1 MSKAKRAYYDEFYAN
16 KDVRKSSLPKLTA
29 LSHQLQR
36 FALPANQLIFELL
49 SPGDRLLDLGCG
61 DGDFALLAKNKFKE
75 VFGVDISPIA
85 IQKANGKIA
94 NRLDKD
100 HFHFLVC
107 DVDEG
112 LPFNHSFFDA
122 VTCIALLEHVIHP
135 PSLLKEIRR
144 ILRKGGELVILVPN
158 DAWLVYRLQSLVGKI
173 PQSGGVD
180 KIGVD
185 WGHLHKFNGEI
196 ARNLLLSNGFKVT
209 NVCCSGVFAKLRSLW
224 LSLLASDII
233 IKAIVTK

>member
-61 DGDFALLAKNKFKE
+61 DGDFALLAK
-75 VFGVDISPIA
+75 
-85 IQKANGKIA
+85 
-94 NRLDKD
+94 
-100 HFHFLVC
+100 
-107 DVDEG
+107 
-112 LPFNHSFFDA
+112 
-122 VTCIALLEHVIHP
+122 
-135 PSLLKEIRR
+135 
-144 ILRKGGELVILVPN
+144 ILRKGRELVILVPN

>member
-1 MSKAKRAYYDEFYAN
+1 MSKAKRAYYNEFYAN
-16 KDVRKSSLPKLTA
+16 KDVRKSPLPKLTA
-29 LSHQLQR
+29 LSHKLQR
-36 FALPANQLIFELL
+36 FALPANQLIFKLL
-49 SPGDRLLDLGCG
+49 TPGDRLLDIGCG

-85 IQKANGKIA
+85 IQRCNIKIA
-94 NRLDKD
+94 NRIDKD
-100 HFHFLVC
+100 YFHFLVH

-112 LPFNHSFFDA
+112 LPFNDSYFDA
-122 VTCIALLEHVIHP
+122 VTCIALLEHIIYP

-144 ILRKGGELVILVPN
+144 VLKNRGELVILVPN

-180 KIGVD
+180 EIGVD
-185 WGHLHKFNGEI
+185 WGHFHKFNKEI
-196 ARNLLLSNGFKVT
+196 AINLLLSNGYRVT
-209 NVCCSGVFAKLRSLW
+209 NVYCSGVFSKVRSLW

-233 IKAIVTK
+233 IKSIVLK